1 MHGDDV
7 ASAGVEVTTK
17 VVSQTTEIIMDIL
30 KLAIERE
37 REQARLKKSDKQQVL
52 SGGEV
57 TYRKL
62 QEGGEVTSTYPFDKN
77 DYGELI
83 KRAKKMNIPVA
94 AIQENG
100 KENSLTVF
108 FNVRDTEAVNAI
120 IQDIHNEKLK
130 EPGQAERMVTIEKE
144 QVEGFQMYCSEH
156 DIPVC
161 FMESKDGV
169 KCIYGSEYE
178 KQINA
183 AMEKYNGVSAELNNT
198 DISLFKDEKG
208 KLKIKIYDGNEQKQL
223 TMNFSTKARL
233 ERVLRERLG
242 YSEVKAVEA
251 ANRLAS
257 TMTDEQ
263 LGYYLSGS
271 RQMEQMVRYEKDI
284 RYDDDNV
291 LLDKYSFAK
300 MQFQENDPMRLTV
313 TDERGHFIVI
323 SEKNKDRAAIEQEIK
338 QHLKVTDTE
347 TITAIM
353 DKAER
358 MGFVEVPKQVLFK
371 EYQIERDTQS
381 SFTVRGGST
390 IVRLDLGDREAARK
404 RLRDTFGM
412 SEAKADR
419 IIGKAQKQSV
429 ANNLLTRAKARVQET
444 ADTLKRKKRERGSRK

>member
-7 ASAGVEVTTK
+7 ASAGVEVTTQ
-17 VVSQTTEIIMDIL
+17 VVSKATEIIMDLL

-37 REQARLKKSDKQQVL
+37 REEARLKKSDKQQVL

-62 QEGGEVTSTYPFDKN
+62 QEGGEVTSIPSFDKK
-77 DYGELI
+77 DFGELV

-94 AIQENG
+94 AIQESK
-100 KENSLTVF
+100 KENTISLF
-108 FNVRDTEAVNAI
+108 FNVKDSEAMNAI
-120 IQDIHNEKLK
+120 VQDIYREKMK
-130 EPGQAERMVTIEKE
+130 QPEQAERMVTIEKE

-161 FMESKDGV
+161 FMESKYGV
-169 KCIYGSEYE
+169 KCIFGAEYE
-178 KQINA
+178 KQIDV
-183 AMEKYNGVSAELNNT
+183 AMQKYNDMSAELNNT
-198 DISLFKDEKG
+198 DISLFRDGKG
-208 KLKIKIYDGNEQKQL
+208 KLKIKIEDGAEQKQL
-223 TMNFSTKARL
+223 TMNFSPKVRL
-233 ERVLRERLG
+233 ERVLQERLG
-242 YSEVKAVEA
+242 YSQVKAVEA

-257 TMTDEQ
+257 KMTDEQ
-263 LGYYLSGS
+263 LGYYLSES
-271 RQMEQMVRYEKDI
+271 RQLEQMAHYEKNI
-284 RYDDDNV
+284 RSADDNV
-291 LLDKYSFAK
+291 LLEKFSFAK
-300 MQFQENDPMRLTV
+300 MQFQEDEPMRLTV
-313 TDERGHFIVI
+313 TDERGHFVVI
-323 SEKNKDRAAIEQEIK
+323 SEKNRDRAAIEQDIR

-347 TITAIM
+347 TVTAIM

-358 MGFVEVPKQVLFK
+358 LGFVEEPKQVQFK

-390 IVRLDLGDREAARK
+390 VIRLDLNDRDTARK

-429 ANNLLTRAKARVQET
+429 ADNLLTRAKAKVKET
-444 ADTLKRKKRERGSRK
+444 ADTLKNKKRERGSRK

>member
-62 QEGGEVTSTYPFDKN
+62 QEGGEVTSTSPFDKN
-77 DYGELI
+77 DYGELV

-100 KENSLTVF
+100 KENTLTVF
-108 FNVRDTEAVNAI
+108 FNVKDKEALNAI
-120 IQDIHNEKLK
+120 VQDIHNEKLK

-183 AMEKYNGVSAELNNT
+183 AMEKYNGMSAELNNT

-208 KLKIKIYDGNEQKQL
+208 KLKIKIDDGNEQKQL
-223 TMNFSTKARL
+223 TMNFSTIARL
-233 ERVLRERLG
+233 ERVLKERLG
-242 YSEVKAVEA
+242 YSEFKAVEA
-251 ANRLAS
+251 ANRLVS

-291 LLDKYSFAK
+291 LLDKFSFAK
-300 MQFQENDPMRLTV
+300 MQFQVNDPMRLTV

-323 SEKNKDRAAIEQEIK
+323 SEKNKDRAAIEHEIK

-390 IVRLDLGDREAARK
+390 IVRLDLGDRDAARK

-429 ANNLLTRAKARVQET
+429 ANNLLTRARARVQET

>member
-52 SGGEV
+52 YGGEV

-62 QEGGEVTSTYPFDKN
+62 QEGGEVTSTSPFDKN
-77 DYGELI
+77 DYGELV

-100 KENSLTVF
+100 KENTLTVF
-108 FNVRDTEAVNAI
+108 FNVKDKEALNAI
-120 IQDIHNEKLK
+120 VQDIHNEKLK

-161 FMESKDGV
+161 FMESKDGI

-183 AMEKYNGVSAELNNT
+183 AMEKYNGMSAELNNT

-208 KLKIKIYDGNEQKQL
+208 KLKIKIDDGNEQKQL

-233 ERVLRERLG
+233 ERVLKERLG
-242 YSEVKAVEA
+242 YSEFKAVEA

-291 LLDKYSFAK
+291 LLDKLSFAK

-323 SEKNKDRAAIEQEIK
+323 SEKNKNRAAIEQEIK

-390 IVRLDLGDREAARK
+390 IVRLDLGDRDAARK

-429 ANNLLTRAKARVQET
+429 ANNLLTRARARVQET